1 MVESGQDGAPVRIR
15 RRVVPET
22 LVERACLLIS
32 EAALVIM
39 LVLTAVDIATRA
51 LFNHSFEVS
60 DEVGGY
66 MLVAIT
72 FFSLAVC
79 HVNGSF
85 HEVEFVQVRLSE
97 RGRIISRLIF
107 ELLALG
113 ACVLLTWYFIRF
125 EMSSWRF
132 ENRAPTYL
140 NTPLWL
146 PQLAMPLG
154 MAALCFSLL
163 RTLVSD
169 WRRLRSFGA
178 PDGHRT

>member
-1 MVESGQDGAPVRIR
+1 VAHSDADDAPARAR
-15 RRVVPET
+15 RRAIPET
-22 LVERACLLIS
+22 PVERACLLIS
-32 EAALVIM
+32 EVALVVM
-39 LVLTAVDIATRA
+39 LGLTILDIATRA

-66 MLVAIT
+66 MLVVIT

-85 HEVEFVQVRLSE
+85 HEVEFVQARLSE
-97 RGRIISRLIF
+97 RGRIVSRLLF

-113 ACVLLTWYFIRF
+113 ACLLLTWYFIRF

-132 ENRAPTYL
+132 ESRAPTYL

-154 MAALCFSLL
+154 MAALCFALVRSLAL
-163 RTLVSD
+163 D
-169 WRRLRSFGA
+169 MRRLYRLDA
-178 PDGHRT
+178 TDGPPT

>member
-1 MVESGQDGAPVRIR
+1 MVEPGQDDAPARVRPRAI
-15 RRVVPET
+15 PET
-22 LVERACLLIS
+22 AVERACLLIS

-39 LVLTAVDIATRA
+39 LVLTVVDVATRA

-85 HEVEFVQVRLSE
+85 HEVEFIQARLSE
-97 RGRIISRLIF
+97 RGRIVSRLIF
-107 ELLALG
+107 ELLALA
-113 ACVLLTWYFIRF
+113 ACLLLTWYFFRF

-163 RTLVSD
+163 RTLASD
-169 WRRLRSFGA
+169 WRRLRLLSA
-178 PDGHRT
+178 ADGHPT

>member
-1 MVESGQDGAPVRIR
+1 MMEPSQDDAPARTR
-15 RRVVPET
+15 RRVIPET
-22 LVERACLLIS
+22 AVERTCLLVS
-32 EAALVIM
+32 EAALVVM
-39 LVLTAVDIATRA
+39 LVLTVVDIATRA

-85 HEVEFVQVRLSE
+85 HEVEFVQARLSE
-97 RGRIISRLIF
+97 RGRIVSRLIF
-107 ELLALG
+107 ELLALA
-113 ACVLLTWYFIRF
+113 ACLLLAWYFIRF

-132 ENRAPTYL
+132 DNRAPTYL

-146 PQLAMPLG
+146 PQLVMPLG

-163 RTLVSD
+163 RTLASD
-169 WRRLRSFGA
+169 WRRLRTLSA
-178 PDGHRT
+178 TSGHST